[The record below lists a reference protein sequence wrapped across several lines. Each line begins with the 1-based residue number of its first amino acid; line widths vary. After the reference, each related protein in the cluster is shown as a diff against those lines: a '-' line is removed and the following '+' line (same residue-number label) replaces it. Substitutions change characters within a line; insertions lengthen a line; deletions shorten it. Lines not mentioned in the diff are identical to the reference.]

1 MIWKKGSE
9 MKSAT
14 VGNTVKKQPIVT
26 YPMVFW
32 IFMIGNVAGFILE
45 GLWNIITRGYWESL
59 PATVWGPFSLVYGIG
74 AVLLYLV
81 AIPLKK
87 RNFFIQFAV
96 YALVG
101 SVLEYAV
108 SLFQE
113 VCFGSKSWNYSHHF
127 MNLNGR
133 ISLPMALIWGA
144 LGLVFV
150 KLIFPFITKLL
161 MKMRGKGW
169 KIACITA
176 SVYMA
181 LNLSTTASALLRWGE
196 RLDMEPPSNKWEAF
210 LDEHYDHD
218 RMRDN
223 YPTMYFFED

>member
-1 MIWKKGSE
+1 MKKAETSNASKSE
-9 MKSAT
+9 RL
-14 VGNTVKKQPIVT
+14 IT
-26 YPMVFW
+26 YPILFW

-45 GLWNIITRGYWESL
+45 GLWHVLIRGYWESM
-59 PATVWGPFSLVYGIG
+59 PATVWGPFSLVYGVG

-87 RNFFIQFAV
+87 KNFFIQFMTF
-96 YALVG
+96 ALVG
-101 SVLEYAV
+101 SILEYGV

-113 VCFGSKSWNYSHHF
+113 IFFGSKSWNYSHHF

-133 ISLPMALIWGA
+133 ISLPMALIWGG
-144 LGLVFV
+144 LGLLFV
-150 KLIFPFITKLL
+150 KLIFPPLIKLL
-161 MKMRGKGW
+161 LKMQGKGW
-169 KIACITA
+169 RVACVVA

-196 RLDMEPPSNKWEAF
+196 RLDNEPPSSHWEEY
-210 LDEHYDHD
+210 LDKVYDDD